1 MSYVD
6 VFITYVVPKL
16 PVLVGG
22 VGIGGIASLWIKWG
36 IEKQRMRI
44 ERRQKLVDA
53 WRTVLLPKMEDA
65 QALEKGTR
73 KYPFMRTP
81 EYASLRSHLPPKL
94 VAMIEDSAIHINM
107 RQNDG
112 HITDVIGDFPRKQIL
127 EEIARIERKWK
138 LV

>member
-6 VFITYVVPKL
+6 IFIRYVVP
-16 PVLVGG
+16 V
-22 VGIGGIASLWIKWG
+22 VGIGGIILLLVKWE
-36 IEKQRMRI
+36 IAKKRMRI

-81 EYASLRSHLPPKL
+81 EYASLRPHLPPKL
-94 VAMIEDSAIHINM
+94 VAMIEDSTIHINV
-107 RQNDG
+107 RQKDG
-112 HITDVIGDFPRKQIL
+112 HITDVVGDFPRKQII
-127 EEIARIERKWK
+127 EEIARIERAWK